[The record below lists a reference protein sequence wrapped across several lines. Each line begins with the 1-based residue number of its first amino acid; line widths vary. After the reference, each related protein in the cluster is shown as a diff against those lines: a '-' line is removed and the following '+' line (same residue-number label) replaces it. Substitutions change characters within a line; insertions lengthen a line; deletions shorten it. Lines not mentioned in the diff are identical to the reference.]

1 MAYSQANPPALITQG
16 IGGFWRLWIYKST
29 DAPTVVDGA
38 GYFTNGYTLGM
49 RQGDVVFVVD
59 TDASPISMQVHIV
72 TLATTTSVSLSDGT
86 AITSTNT
93 D

>member
-1 MAYSQANPPALITQG
+1 MAYSTSNPPALITQG

-29 DAPTVVDGA
+29 DAPAVVDGA

-72 TLATTTSVSLSDGT
+72 TLATSTSVSLSDGT
-86 AITSTNT
+86 AITATNT